1 MSVIEINAEGMDRAL
16 KEMKG
21 ALDAIGGK
29 KANKIIANAINQ
41 SLSAGRKEA
50 ARQARRAYTAP
61 IKKLFDNIKVQR
73 ARGSNLAGL
82 IDLTGSKGVSMIHFK
97 AQPNEPA
104 THPVQGVT
112 AQLKRKGLRKP
123 RVSERGGSKSFVMK
137 KAQGGFGV
145 FVNHGLKKKIYGPG
159 KRKARIVKK
168 RDYYLEMLFGP
179 SPIQYL
185 QRRDAQAHVREKVEE
200 AFSPRL
206 QTEIDKAL
214 AALGSR

>member
-1 MSVIEINAEGMDRAL
+1 MSVIEINVEGMDRAL
-16 KEMKG
+16 KEMEG

-29 KANKIIANAINQ
+29 TANKIIANAINQ

-82 IDLTGSKGVSMIHFK
+82 IDLYGSKGVSLIHFR
-97 AQPNEPA
+97 AQPNEPGA
-104 THPVQGVT
+104 HPVEGVT

-123 RVSERGGSKSFVMK
+123 RVSEKGGSKSFIMRK
-137 KAQGGFGV
+137 KQGGFGV
-145 FVNHGLKKKIYGPG
+145 FVNHGIKEKIYGPG

-168 RDYYLEMLFGP
+168 RVYDLEMLFGP
-179 SPIQYL
+179 SPIQHL

-200 AFSPRL
+200 AFLPRL
-206 QTEIDKAL
+206 QAEIDKIL
-214 AALGSR
+214 ARSGG